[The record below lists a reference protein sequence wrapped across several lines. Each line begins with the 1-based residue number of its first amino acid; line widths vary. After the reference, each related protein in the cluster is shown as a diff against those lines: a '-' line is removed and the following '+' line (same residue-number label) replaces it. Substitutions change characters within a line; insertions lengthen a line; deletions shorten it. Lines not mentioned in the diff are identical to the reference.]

1 MLIKVHPGAAIPDV
15 SINWL
20 RRPVNNTTI
29 QKKLPNTQTHT
40 RTQAHTSTHT
50 HTHTH
55 THSCAEWYR
64 RQMFASQRLAQI
76 AHDKELLEAQAR
88 IKAQRALATA
98 QAQAAQRALS
108 VAREKVWV
116 EGVGA
121 AVWL

>member
-1 MLIKVHPGAAIPDV
+1 
-15 SINWL
+15 
-20 RRPVNNTTI
+20 
-29 QKKLPNTQTHT
+29 
-40 RTQAHTSTHT
+40 
-50 HTHTH
+50 
-55 THSCAEWYR
+55 
-64 RQMFASQRLAQI
+64 MFASQRLAQI